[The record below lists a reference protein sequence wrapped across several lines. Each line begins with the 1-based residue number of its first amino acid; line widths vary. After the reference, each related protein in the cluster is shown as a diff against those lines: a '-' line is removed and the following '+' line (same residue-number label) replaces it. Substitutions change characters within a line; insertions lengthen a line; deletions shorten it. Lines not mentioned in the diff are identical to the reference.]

1 MNWKTWVPLA
11 VAIVLGVAAAKMTLD
26 LIKKNRSTTT
36 TTQNLTKVVV
46 AKADIP
52 PGTELTA
59 EQLTYGQIA
68 KDGASDRV
76 FTSIEEVVGRV
87 NEVDMIKGQTVLA
100 PMLAA
105 TGSGS
110 GLQALVPVGMRAITI
125 EVNEFSGIAGML
137 TPGCRVDV
145 VVTLREGA
153 ADGSVARTI
162 VENVKVTAVGARV
175 SGTSEEQAQQEVS
188 KSVTLLVSPEQ
199 AEAIELAAA
208 TARPRLVL
216 RSGRDNQPSKTQ
228 GITVAQLVGSGVQ
241 SQTGPAAAVKPTEVA
256 TVDPFTQS
264 LPEAAATTRPSVVE
278 TTATTAKD
286 NYQMPTRRSIQIIRN
301 GVESMVSITLPKA
314 HVIQASDFAQSDD
327 DGESAGEYTETPTEP
342 AIPR

>member
-26 LIKKNRSTTT
+26 LIKKNRSNAG

-52 PGTELTA
+52 PGSELTA
-59 EQLTYGQIA
+59 DQLTYGQIST
-68 KDGASDRV
+68 DGASDRV
-76 FTSIEEVVGRV
+76 FTSIDAVVGRV
-87 NEVDMIKGQTVLA
+87 AEVDMVKGQTILA

-125 EVNEFSGIAGML
+125 EVNEFSGVAGML

-145 VVTLREGA
+145 VVTLREGNA
-153 ADGSVARTI
+153 EGSVARTI
-162 VENVKVTAVGARV
+162 VENVKVTAVGSRV
-175 SGTSEEQAQQEVS
+175 SGSSEEQAQQEVS
-188 KSVTLLVSPEQ
+188 KSVTLLVSPDQ

-228 GITVAQLVGSGVQ
+228 GITVAQLVGTGVH
-241 SQTGPAAAVKPTEVA
+241 SQTGPTAAVKPTEVA
-256 TVDPFTQS
+256 AVDPFTQT
-264 LPEAAATTRPSVVE
+264 LPEVTPTTRPAVAE
-278 TTATTAKD
+278 TTATSTKD
-286 NYQMPTRRSIQIIRN
+286 AYQMPSRRSIQIIRN
-301 GVESMVSITLPKA
+301 GIESMVSIAVPTPPA
-314 HVIQASDFAQSDD
+314 FQATDLAQSED
-327 DGESAGEYTETPTEP
+327 DGEMGDEITETPTEL
-342 AIPR
+342 AIPH